1 MTNRLDTR
9 LALTSLADASEEIEA
24 MRSGLLLAVAYG
36 DVFDYAMRVEEIQRY
51 LVGVRAG
58 IRAVK
63 QLLWEE
69 AKQAKRLSQQD
80 GLVCLAGRE
89 ALFEIRRERQA
100 MAEKHWQAARAY
112 GRILAGLPFARMV
125 AVTGSLAVD
134 NLEADGDIDY
144 LVVTA
149 PGRVW
154 LCRAMAILVVRWA
167 AQRGHRLC
175 PNYFI
180 SQDKLASEPEDLY
193 NAHELAQM
201 VPLNN
206 LELYK
211 RMRASNPWTQRYLP
225 NAQSAPRHT
234 LAKDTK
240 RWEGQAQRLAEAGL
254 SGRLGGGLENWE
266 MKRKI
271 ARFERQ
277 QAARDL
283 ETNFCTEQCKG
294 HFEGHAGWTMAEFA
308 KRVKRLRIPADTSSQ
323 PAHLEVH
330 RGYDD

>member
-1 MTNRLDTR
+1 
-9 LALTSLADASEEIEA
+9 
-24 MRSGLLLAVAYG
+24 MRNGLLLAVAYG

-51 LVGVRAG
+51 LVGVRAS
-58 IRAVK
+58 IAAVK

-69 AKQAKRLSQQD
+69 ANQTTRLSQQD

-100 MAEKHWQAARAY
+100 MAEKRWQAARAY

-134 NLEADGDIDY
+134 NLEAGGDIDY

-167 AQRGHRLC
+167 AQRGERLC
-175 PNYFI
+175 PNYFT
-180 SQDKLASEPEDLY
+180 SQDNLASEPEDLY

-206 LELYK
+206 MELYA
-211 RMRASNPWTQRYLP
+211 RMRASNAWTQRYLP
-225 NAQSAPRHT
+225 NARSAPKRT
-234 LAKDTK
+234 SPEDTTRGVK
-240 RWEGQAQRLAEAGL
+240 PVQRLAEASLCGW
-254 SGRLGGGLENWE
+254 LGGSLENWE
-266 MKRKI
+266 MRRKI

-277 QAARDL
+277 RAAWDK

-294 HFEGHAGWTMAEFA
+294 HFEGHAGWAMAEFD
-308 KRVKRLRIPADTSSQ
+308 KRVKRLGIPLEYASLL
-323 PAHLEVH
+323 AHLEVH
-330 RGYDD
+330 GGSYD